1 MFPESSPSKVRVKNL
16 AMSAPHIDKSLKCL
30 ESYREKCLGK
40 RVIRDNQASDK
51 TAYFTR
57 IKNIVTNSINCDVLS
72 DLLYLLSH
80 CNG

>member
-1 MFPESSPSKVRVKNL
+1 MGSG
-16 AMSAPHIDKSLKCL
+16 AHINKSLKCL

-51 TAYFTR
+51 TAYFAR